1 MAIRIN
7 NKPVIDTKPDYAVGI
22 DLPLNAD
29 NVFYSNYTTAD
40 AIKYNLINFLLT
52 NKGERVFNPTFGANL
67 QSMIFSQSTQT
78 NIESVEANVRNQISL
93 YFPSVVINQLLFTPY
108 PDQNLLVITF
118 KYSIPTL
125 GIDETINLNF
135 ETNA

>member
-29 NVFYSNYTTAD
+29 NVFTSNYTTAD

>member
-78 NIESVEANVRNQISL
+78 NIESVEANVRSQILL
-93 YFPSVVINQLLFTPY
+93 YFPSIVINQLLFTPY

>member
-7 NKPVIDTKPDYAVGI
+7 NKPVIDTKPDHAVGI
-22 DLPLNAD
+22 NLPLNAD
-29 NVFYSNYTTAD
+29 NVFYSNYTTAE

-67 QSMIFSQSTQT
+67 QNIIFSQSTQT
-78 NIESVEANVRNQISL
+78 NIESVEANLRNQISL
-93 YFPSVVINQLLFTPY
+93 YFPSIIINQLLFTPY
-108 PDQNLLVITF
+108 TDQNLLVITF

>member
-78 NIESVEANVRNQISL
+78 NIESVEANVRNQILL

>member
-67 QSMIFSQSTQT
+67 QSIVFSQSTQT
-78 NIESVEANVRNQISL
+78 NIESVEANLRNQISL
-93 YFPSVVINQLLFTPY
+93 YFPSVIINQLLFTPY

>member
-29 NVFYSNYTTAD
+29 NVFYSNYTTAE

>member
-29 NVFYSNYTTAD
+29 NVFTSNYTTAD

-78 NIESVEANVRNQISL
+78 NIESVEANVRNQILL
-93 YFPSVVINQLLFTPY
+93 YFPSITVNQLLFTPY

>member
-29 NVFYSNYTTAD
+29 NVFYSNYTTAE

-67 QSMIFSQSTQT
+67 QSM
-78 NIESVEANVRNQISL
+78 
-93 YFPSVVINQLLFTPY
+93 NQLRLM
-108 PDQNLLVITF
+108 
-118 KYSIPTL
+118 
-125 GIDETINLNF
+125 
-135 ETNA
+135 

>member
-7 NKPVIDTKPDYAVGI
+7 NKPVIDTKPDYTVGI

-29 NVFYSNYTTAD
+29 NVFYSNYTTAE

>member
-29 NVFYSNYTTAD
+29 NVFYSNYTTAE

-67 QSMIFSQSTQT
+67 QSIVFSQSTQT
-78 NIESVEANVRNQISL
+78 NIESVEANLRNQISL
-93 YFPSVVINQLLFTPY
+93 YFPSVVVNQLLFTPY

>member
-52 NKGERVFNPTFGANL
+52 NEGERVFNPTFGANL

-78 NIESVEANVRNQISL
+78 NIESVEANVRSQILL

>member
-29 NVFYSNYTTAD
+29 NVFISNYTTAD
-40 AIKYNLINFLLT
+40 AIKYNLINFVLT

-78 NIESVEANVRNQISL
+78 NIESVEANVRSQILL
-93 YFPSVVINQLLFTPY
+93 YFPSIVINQLLFTPY